1 MRTVMRKARQEY
13 SPSLL
18 KLVEDGK
25 NDPSFLVTHGV
36 PLSKAA

>member
-1 MRTVMRKARQEY
+1 MRKAHQEY
-13 SPSLL
+13 IPFLL

-36 PLSKAA
+36 LLSKAA

>member
-1 MRTVMRKARQEY
+1 MRKARQEY